1 MLQSKI
7 KLNERIINDITTARN
22 SRRIPAA
29 KLSQAIMR
37 DDSYI
42 SSLELGRLR
51 SISSVDLVSLYCFIY
66 EIAELESVA
75 MVEALVN
82 SDVPTQS
89 SISRKL
95 QRPYAGN
102 YEANMTVNE
111 QSPNAY
117 TRKGGTEFAEP
128 ELIGDMLEELTG
140 VITEAYM
147 ENPKDALYMLKS
159 FITNM
164 QFDQEFTM
172 GVVGVPFFVFRSLS
186 PDARKEALDEVLDV
200 FRKYAAIASTKGNSS
215 RGAVDEL

>member
-7 KLNERIINDITTARN
+7 KLNDRIINDIKTARN
-22 SRRIPAA
+22 SKRIPAA

-51 SISSVDLVSLYCFIY
+51 SISSVDLVSIYCFIY
-66 EIAELESVA
+66 GIAEHESIA

-82 SDVPTQS
+82 SDLPTRS
-89 SISRKL
+89 SINLKP
-95 QRPYAGN
+95 QHPYASN
-102 YEANMTVNE
+102 YEDTMAVNE
-111 QSPNAY
+111 PYSNAY
-117 TRKGGTEFAEP
+117 VRKGGTEFAEP
-128 ELIGDMLEELTG
+128 ELIGDMLEALTG

-147 ENPKDALYMLKS
+147 KNPKDAMYMLKS

-172 GVVGVPFFVFRSLS
+172 SVVGVPFFVFRSLS
-186 PDARKEALDEVLDV
+186 PDVRKAALDEMLDV
-200 FRKYAAIASTKGNSS
+200 YRKYAAIASAK
-215 RGAVDEL
+215 ELTRT

>member
-7 KLNERIINDITTARN
+7 KLNDRIINDIKTARN
-22 SRRIPAA
+22 SKRIPAA

-66 EIAELESVA
+66 EISEHESIT

-82 SDVPTQS
+82 SENPALSCINQKPQYT
-89 SISRKL
+89 
-95 QRPYAGN
+95 YASN
-102 YEANMTVNE
+102 YEGATAVSE
-111 QSPNAY
+111 PNSKAY
-117 TRKGGTEFAEP
+117 MRRGGTEFAEP
-128 ELIGDMLEELTG
+128 ELIGDMLEALTG

-147 ENPKDALYMLKS
+147 ENPKDAMYMLKS

-186 PDARKEALDEVLDV
+186 LDVRKEALDEILDV
-200 FRKYAAIASTKGNSS
+200 YRKYAAIASAK
-215 RGAVDEL
+215 